1 MEQMQIFSPLMDGSP
16 LIYCLPVLQ
25 PDKAAVKVDVFSIST
40 SAPPFCSGTM
50 FALCHIDGRPD

>member
-25 PDKAAVKVDVFSIST
+25 PDKAAVKVDVFFDFYIGT
-40 SAPPFCSGTM
+40 TVLLRYNVCTLPYRRAP
-50 FALCHIDGRPD
+50 